1 MSARTVCREI
11 FHGFNTISDPGSGN
25 TIVCDRSPA
34 VVNMASAAAEARTLA
49 RPTREGAII
58 TLHARTIAGT
68 ITVTVTGGYD
78 VAGNTTFAFTTE
90 GYTATF
96 QSHMTK
102 AGVFFWRM
110 IANYTG
116 LASGGAFTGNSTFT
130 GTVGI
135 TGVLTPTGGIAAA
148 GGFSATPCGQINTG
162 GYPAIVSTYGTDST
176 PVTTTV
182 YVVEIFVPCN
192 MTIVGVN
199 YLNGSAVG
207 NGTVRIGLYTSA
219 GVAIAAALTAAT
231 TTAGID
237 SYQAVAFAT
246 PYAAVGPAKYLIG
259 FQFSSGTDRYNTHIS
274 GFTQGFG
281 IAQASATVG
290 VTAISPVPT
299 AVVAGAAVVASL
311 Y

>member
-1 MSARTVCREI
+1 MAAQSTAFDLFKANIRFV
-11 FHGFNTISDPGSGN
+11 DPGNAGS
-25 TIVCDRSPA
+25 IYVDRSPCLCEM
-34 VVNMASAAAEARTLA
+34 VSAGAETRTMA
-49 RPTREGAII
+49 RPTKSGAII
-58 TLHARTIAGT
+58 SVYAKTVGGT
-68 ITVTVTGGYD
+68 ITLTVTGGFNQ
-78 VAGNTTFAFTTE
+78 AGDTTFAFTAV
-90 GYTATF
+90 GQFAVF
-96 QSHMTK
+96 QSFVTT
-102 AGVFFWRM
+102 AGVYFWQM
-110 IANYTG
+110 ISSYTG
-116 LASGGAFTGNSTFT
+116 TSTGGAVTFPS
-130 GTVGI
+130 TVGI
-135 TGVLTPTGGIAAA
+135 TGVTTPTGGIAAA

-176 PVTTTV
+176 PTTTSV

-192 MTIVGVN
+192 MTITGVN

>member
-1 MSARTVCREI
+1 MYIDLHDSSGIITRAGGIGILESHWDGTPTASAVGYCPGCTAIDRTNGRMYY
-11 FHGFNTISDPGSGN
+11 NTGTLAAATWTRFDQGTIGGTPNFSGN
-25 TIVCDRSPA
+25 
-34 VVNMASAAAEARTLA
+34 
-49 RPTREGAII
+49 
-58 TLHARTIAGT
+58 
-68 ITVTVTGGYD
+68 VTVSG
-78 VAGNTTFAFTTE
+78 TF
-90 GYTATF
+90 G
-96 QSHMTK
+96 
-102 AGVFFWRM
+102 
-110 IANYTG
+110 
-116 LASGGAFTGNSTFT
+116 
-130 GTVGI
+130 
-135 TGVLTPTGGIAAA
+135 PTGGITAA
-148 GGFSATPCGQINTG
+148 GGFSATPCGQIHTG
-162 GYPAIVSTYGTDST
+162 GYPAIVSTYGTDAT

-182 YVVEIFVPCN
+182 YVVEIFIPCN

-199 YLNGSAVG
+199 FLNGSATG

-231 TTAGID
+231 ATTGNDA
-237 SYQAVAFAT
+237 YQAVAFAA

-259 FQFSSGTDRYNTHIS
+259 FQWSSGSDRYNTHIS